1 MIDISSLRSAI
12 ELLYSDVMD
21 VTTPQTTVINGITK
35 TSLPDEPQLKSIP
48 CHIGWP
54 TGTQDT
60 TNGTHTLEQNQIVV
74 SCAPEVVV
82 PTGSRIDIRRY
93 DSAGRLYA
101 ELHGTTNKASIMT
114 GAASVGEN
122 HQELPVTLE
131 AVA

>member
-1 MIDISSLRSAI
+1 MIDISALRAAI
-12 ELLYSDVMD
+12 ELLYTDRMD
-21 VTTPQTTVINGITK
+21 ITSVQTVVVNGITK
-35 TSLPDEPQLKSIP
+35 TKLPTTPQITDVP

-54 TGTQDT
+54 TGTQDA

-101 ELHGTTNKASIMT
+101 ELHGTTAKASITT
-114 GAASVGEN
+114 GAASVGAN